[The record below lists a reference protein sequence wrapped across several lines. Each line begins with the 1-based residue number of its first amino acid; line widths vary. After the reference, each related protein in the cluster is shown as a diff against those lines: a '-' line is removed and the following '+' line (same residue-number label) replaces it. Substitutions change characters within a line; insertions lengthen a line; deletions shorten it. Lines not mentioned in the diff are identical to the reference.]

1 MIKFLYPV
9 LGFAAT
15 LGFCAGA
22 VAQAPSKV
30 DSPFVVSGDGQEVT
44 DTSTGLV
51 WRRCAEGARWD
62 GHSCSGIAET
72 YNYAQALGRVDKALD
87 TQNKLPT
94 SGPSNSAADG
104 KNSQPSNGTA
114 WRLPTVYE
122 LSSITDR
129 RFNNP
134 TIDSAAFPNTP
145 ANWYWSSTSDTNN
158 PSYIWIISFYSGY
171 ASNIGPYNKGQ
182 VRLVRDTERSQS

>member
-1 MIKFLYPV
+1 MIKFLYAA
-9 LGFAAT
+9 LGFTAT
-15 LGFCAGA
+15 FSFCAAA
-22 VAQAPSKV
+22 VALAPFKAN
-30 DSPFVVSGDGQEVT
+30 SPYVVSGDGQEVT

-62 GHSCSGIAET
+62 GRSCSGIAET
-72 YNYAQALGRVDKALD
+72 YNYTQALGLAGKAID
-87 TQNKLPT
+87 TQNKSPAT
-94 SGPSNSAADG
+94 GPSDSAADG

-129 RFNNP
+129 RYNNP
-134 TIDSAAFPNTP
+134 TIDPAAFPNTP
-145 ANWYWSSTSDTNN
+145 AHWYWTSTFDTNN

-182 VRLVRDTERSQS
+182 VRLVRNSERS